1 METNKITQERYDE
14 IYQKK
19 LFERVY
25 ELIDLQ
31 RDELNEIEELGF
43 DKLPNSGITLNNKIA
58 ELKWDFKHARI
69 SMYSHLYEDYGSE
82 KSTFVGDST
91 IGNAI
96 LHDLIDLNKKSND
109 QITEFNNRMNS
120 IINEKA
126 ERYTI
131 PDDLNFGKR
140 LLRKINIAYRLLR
153 YDDFYF
159 TEEEMDELMEPLE
172 EYEKIDTELFKY
184 NLKDNAV
191 DSVVKEL
198 IRESYSK
205 ETAYGILDEEVI
217 PEFKKLG
224 LGNLVVPLKSKL
236 ENAYKLAEEEIS
248 EPIEEI
254 EQQKESE
261 QLTEHPTTEKENKI
275 EIHNSPAKRKSK
287 TDGSSI
293 RLDTEAMENIDE
305 VIQDI
310 AKRHNEK
317 TWIIGEGDD
326 DDSRYGE

>member
-1 METNKITQERYDE
+1 MEANKITQERYDE

-31 RDELNEIEELGF
+31 RDELKEIEELGF
-43 DKLPNSGITLNNKIA
+43 DRLPNSGITLNNKIA
-58 ELKWDFKHARI
+58 ELKWNFKYRGI
-69 SMYSHLYEDYGSE
+69 SMYSHLYENYGSE
-82 KSTFVGDST
+82 NLTFVGDSV

-96 LHDLIDLNKKSND
+96 LHDLIDLNRESNE
-109 QITEFNNRMNS
+109 QITEFNNRMNR

-131 PDDLNFGKR
+131 PDDLSFGKR
-140 LLRKINIAYRLLR
+140 LLKKINIAFRLLR

-159 TEEEMDELMEPLE
+159 TEEEMEELMEPLK
-172 EYEKIDTELFKY
+172 EYKKIDTELFRY
-184 NLKDNAV
+184 NLKDNAA

-198 IRESYSK
+198 IREGYSK
-205 ETAYGILDEEVI
+205 EMAYGILDEQVI

-224 LGNLVVPLKSKL
+224 LGNSVVPLKLKL
-236 ENAYKLAEEEIS
+236 EKAYKLAEEEIS
-248 EPIEEI
+248 EPTEES
-254 EQQKESE
+254 EQQKETE
-261 QLTEHPTTEKENKI
+261 QIAERPTTEKENRI
-275 EIHNSPAKRKSK
+275 ELHNSPAKRKEK
-287 TDGSSI
+287 TDGSSF
-293 RLDTEAMENIDE
+293 RLDTEAMESIDE